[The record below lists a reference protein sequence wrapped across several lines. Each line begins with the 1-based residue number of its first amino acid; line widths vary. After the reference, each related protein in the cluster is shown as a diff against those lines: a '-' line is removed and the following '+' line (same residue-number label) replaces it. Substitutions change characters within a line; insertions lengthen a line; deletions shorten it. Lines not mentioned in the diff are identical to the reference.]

1 MKNKFKRYAIVFDLY
16 ILFIVHM
23 CAVHV
28 YVICVFMYVCE
39 SVCFCKRPQ
48 MTEWMPSCF
57 LRQDV
62 SQNLLVVSSG
72 ILAHQQAPKNASVF
86 THTSTN
92 IIDIHEDFLLHFY
105 LFSHVLHPD
114 CTFHSFLSFQSL
126 LPQSTLLSQIH
137 SSFFFLRKEQ
147 VSLNYQK
154 TWRIKA

>member
-1 MKNKFKRYAIVFDLY
+1 MKLY
-16 ILFIVHM
+16 LIYISYLL
-23 CAVHV
+23 C
-28 YVICVFMYVCE
+28 ICVLYMCMLFVCLCMFVSLCV
-39 SVCFCKRPQ
+39 SVNVHRWQNGCHLVFWDKMSHRTSKWSVQ
-48 MTEWMPSCF
+48 EYWLISKLQKMP
-57 LRQDV
+57 
-62 SQNLLVVSSG
+62 
-72 ILAHQQAPKNASVF
+72 VF

-154 TWRIKA
+154 MWHIKG